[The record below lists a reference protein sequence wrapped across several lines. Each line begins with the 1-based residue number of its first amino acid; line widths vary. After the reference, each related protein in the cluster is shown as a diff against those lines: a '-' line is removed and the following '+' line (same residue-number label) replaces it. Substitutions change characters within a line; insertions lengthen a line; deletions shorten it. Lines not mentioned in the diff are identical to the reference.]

1 MGKKRVAVILSGCGV
16 YDGSEVHESSAVMV
30 HLSRAGAEVQLYAPN
45 VNQMHVVN
53 HLTGQ
58 PTEEVRNVLVE
69 SGRIARGNV
78 KDLAELRINDTD
90 ALIIPG
96 GFGVAKNLSSWAVKG
111 KECSVEASVESAI
124 KKFHATKKPI
134 GLCCIS
140 PVLAA
145 KLIPR
150 CELTVGYDTECDK
163 WPYAKTAQ
171 AMIDLGCKHVNKHVN
186 EIHVDKQ
193 NKLVTT
199 SAFMCNAAF
208 HEIFDGVGEMVK
220 EVLKLA

>member
-1 MGKKRVAVILSGCGV
+1 MAKKRVAVILSGCGV

-45 VNQMHVVN
+45 VNQMHVVD
-53 HLTGQ
+53 HKTGQ

-69 SGRIARGNV
+69 SSRIARGNI
-78 KDLAELRINDTD
+78 KDLTELIINDTD

-96 GFGVAKNLSSWAVKG
+96 GFGVAKNLSSWAVEG
-111 KECSVEASVESAI
+111 KNCTVEASVESAI

-145 KLIPR
+145 KLIPG
-150 CELTVGYDTECDK
+150 CELTVGYDTECEK
-163 WPYAKTAQ
+163 WPYAKTAHTLKE
-171 AMIDLGCKHVNKHVN
+171 LGCEHINKHVN
-186 EIHVDKQ
+186 EVHIDKR

-199 SAFMCNAAF
+199 SAFMCNAPI
-208 HEIFDGVGEMVK
+208 HEVFDGIGEMVK

>member
-1 MGKKRVAVILSGCGV
+1 MAFLEDCIAFPLAVIADEITEGWGIMKKLEMMEWREK
-16 YDGSEVHESSAVMV
+16 YAIRDITSS
-30 HLSRAGAEVQLYAPN
+30 
-45 VNQMHVVN
+45 
-53 HLTGQ
+53 
-58 PTEEVRNVLVE
+58 
-69 SGRIARGNV
+69 
-78 KDLAELRINDTD
+78 
-90 ALIIPG
+90 
-96 GFGVAKNLSSWAVKG
+96 GFGVAKNLSNWAVKG
-111 KECSVEASVESAI
+111 KDFTVEASVESTV

-145 KLIPR
+145 KLIPG
-150 CELTVGYDTECDK
+150 CELTVGYDTECEK

-171 AMIDLGCKHVNKHVN
+171 AMADLGCKHINKHVN

-199 SAFMCNAAF
+199 SAFMCNAPI
-208 HEIFDGVGEMVK
+208 HEVFDGIGEMVK